1 MSEAGHVPQ
10 CLQVR
15 SPSGNGRYLL
25 NFNSGFGIIGFRDS
39 YGIRPLVLGSRPS
52 RDGPGMDYMMASE
65 SVALKQLGYKQK
77 DIVDI
82 RPGQAV
88 IIRKGSAPVFS
99 QVQDENS
106 YAPDIFEY
114 VYFARPD
121 SIIDGMSVSHS
132 RENMGHKLAAT
143 IAKVLTPEELKGIDV
158 VIPIPETSNT
168 SAPCVAAKLKKPF
181 SQGFVKNR
189 YVFRTFIMP
198 GQKAREKGVR
208 RKLNAMEEKFA
219 DKNVLLVDDSI
230 VRGTTSRE
238 IVNMAREA
246 GARKV
251 YFASCAPPITYVHSS
266 PLGPLPN
273 LT

>member
-1 MSEAGHVPQ
+1 M
-10 CLQVR
+10 
-15 SPSGNGRYLL
+15 
-25 NFNSGFGIIGFRDS
+25 
-39 YGIRPLVLGSRPS
+39 LGSRPS
-52 RDGPGMDYMMASE
+52 NTGDGIDYMMASE

-77 DIVDI
+77 NIMDLL
-82 RPGQAV
+82 PGQAV
-88 IIRKGSAPVFS
+88 IIQKGKSPVFS
-99 QVQDENS
+99 QVQKQKH

-121 SIIDGMSVSHS
+121 SIIDGISVSQS
-132 RENMGHKLAAT
+132 RENMGYKLAAT
-143 IAKVLTPEELKGIDV
+143 IAKALTPEELKEINV

-189 YVFRTFIMP
+189 YIFRTFIMP

-208 RKLNAMEEKFA
+208 RKLNAMEEKFT
-219 DKNVLLVDDSI
+219 DKNVLLIDDSI

-238 IVNMAREA
+238 IVVMAREA

-251 YFASCAPPITYVHSS
+251 YFASCAPRIS
-266 PLGPLPN
+266 
-273 LT
+273 